1 MKDQK
6 LRSLALLAKGISMKH
21 GDSEQAIEKYKRGEI
36 ESELPA

>member
-6 LRSLALLAKGISMKH
+6 LRNLALLAEDISMKH
-21 GDSEQAIEKYKRGEI
+21 DSEQPIEKYKRGEI